1 MLNRFRL
8 WLRTV
13 LFRRRLEREMQEEMA
28 VHLVRST
35 ERLIA
40 RGMTPE
46 DARMA
51 ARREFGHM
59 ESLQEEARDARGAR
73 GLESIDADV
82 RFGLRH
88 FGRKPFSALTM
99 IVVLALGIGFNTALF
114 VFLYSFVNGPPSGVE
129 RHESLVRIR
138 GIDRSTSPGQTI
150 GREFSYPGSQG
161 ISSSGSQRSP
171 ARPYMICSCAGAPA
185 AARSSH
191 AIQSRASS

>member
-40 RGMTPE
+40 SGMTPE

-51 ARREFGHM
+51 ARREFGHL
-59 ESLQEEARDARGAR
+59 ESLHEEARDARGAR
-73 GLESIDADV
+73 GLESIVADV

-88 FGRKPFSALTM
+88 FGRSGFESHSLRQFSPIGAD
-99 IVVLALGIGFNTALF
+99 VLGISHGLCHRFATDL
-114 VFLYSFVNGPPSGVE
+114 E
-129 RHESLVRIR
+129 M
-138 GIDRSTSPGQTI
+138 
-150 GREFSYPGSQG
+150 
-161 ISSSGSQRSP
+161 SGSL
-171 ARPYMICSCAGAPA
+171 
-185 AARSSH
+185 
-191 AIQSRASS
+191 